1 MLHPTKAL
9 AFAAAVLMF
18 PAALP
23 AAGAAPPNP
32 PWGVWVREESGTVF
46 DFYNCAGKLCAKV
59 IGVGKPEESQAI
71 GTVILRNATLD
82 KEGVWRGEIY
92 NTQDGKT
99 YKGGVTLEKP
109 DELTLEGCLI
119 SFLCKSEVWKR
130 AEDQSKA
137 STPGGKPAM
146 PAPSG
151 KPGLGH

>member
-1 MLHPTKAL
+1 MHSPARAL
-9 AFAAAVLMF
+9 VFCVALGAATPAFAID
-18 PAALP
+18 
-23 AAGAAPPNP
+23 
-32 PWGVWVREESGTVF
+32 PWGVWVRETSGTWF

-59 IGVGKPEESQAI
+59 IGVGKPEDSKAI

-82 KEGVWRGEIY
+82 KEGVWRGEIF
-92 NTQDGKT
+92 NTQDGKI

-137 STPGGKPAM
+137 STPGGKPPM
-146 PAPSG
+146 PAPAP

>member
-1 MLHPTKAL
+1 MLSAMKVLVFGAALAVATPAL
-9 AFAAAVLMF
+9 AFE
-18 PAALP
+18 
-23 AAGAAPPNP
+23 
-32 PWGVWVREESGTVF
+32 PWGVWVREESGTKF
-46 DFYNCAGKLCAKV
+46 DFYNCSNKLCAKV
-59 IGVGKPEESQAI
+59 IDVGKPEEKKAI

-99 YKGGVTLEKP
+99 YKGGVTVEKP
-109 DELTLEGCLI
+109 NELTLEGCLI
-119 SFLCKSEVWKR
+119 IFLCKSEIWKR

-146 PAPSG
+146 PAPPA